1 MKLKTLNI
9 YIESTKD
16 FMGDIRKAL
25 HGQKVLKEMKG
36 SISCDSIENFKSLL
50 TQNRLEILMAISRE
64 KPESVYQLAKF
75 LNREHHHVVKDCRIL
90 EGYGFIALEEVDQTK
105 KQYTPMLAY
114 DYDVIRVHA
123 KMEEY
128 FFISE
133 KCNKVIGKLIA

>member
-1 MKLKTLNI
+1 MKLKSLNV
-9 YIESTKD
+9 YIESTD
-16 FMGDIRKAL
+16 QFMNDITKAL
-25 HGQKVLKEMKG
+25 AGEIVDKEMYG
-36 SISCDSIENFKSLL
+36 SLSFQSIEHFKKAL

-64 KPESVYQLAKF
+64 QPDSVYQLAQF
-75 LNREHHHVVKDCRIL
+75 LNREHHHVVKDCKIL
-90 EGYGFIALEEVDQTK
+90 EGYNLITLEEADSNK
-105 KQYTPMLAY
+105 KQYIPRLSR